1 MRLNIALVPLLIC
14 AAPAFA
20 QAPAPAPPIQ
30 VPPEL
35 TDPTTAEKLANA
47 MQALSKAFLDLPV
60 GDVQAALEGRQPTAA
75 EKKLT
80 VRDLGRRDNR
90 DFDRDFQRQMAEAKP
105 KIEQGMKAL
114 QHELPSILQS
124 LQQAQ
129 QSLERA
135 VANMPSPTYP
145 KR

>member
-1 MRLNIALVPLLIC
+1 
-14 AAPAFA
+14 
-20 QAPAPAPPIQ
+20 
-30 VPPEL
+30 
-35 TDPTTAEKLANA
+35 

-80 VRDLGRRDNR
+80 VRDLSRRDNR

-105 KIEQGMKAL
+105 RIEQGMKAL
-114 QHELPSILQS
+114 QQELPSILQS